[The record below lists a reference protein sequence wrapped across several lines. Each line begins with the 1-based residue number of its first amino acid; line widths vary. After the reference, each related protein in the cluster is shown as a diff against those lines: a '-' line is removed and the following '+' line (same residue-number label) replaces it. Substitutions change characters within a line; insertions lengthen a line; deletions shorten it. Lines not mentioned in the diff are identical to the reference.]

1 VLKNK
6 QNQGQKMLDG
16 MRNGEKY
23 ILCSLLLVENFSVVL
38 F

>member
-6 QNQGQKMLDG
+6 QNQVQKTLGG

-23 ILCSLLLVENFSVVL
+23 IAFLLLVENVL
-38 F
+38 